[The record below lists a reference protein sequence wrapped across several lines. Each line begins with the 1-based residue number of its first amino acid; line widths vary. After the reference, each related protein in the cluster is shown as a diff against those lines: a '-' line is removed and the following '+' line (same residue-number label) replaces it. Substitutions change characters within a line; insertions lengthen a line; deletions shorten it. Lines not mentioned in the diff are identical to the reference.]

1 MRRRYREGSSE
12 GRKKRWWGAGMC
24 KKLEVQKEGFF
35 FDSAKKK
42 KKNVSGDSF
51 NACLLFFSNRLQP
64 QGRVYPQASPAVG
77 IYSSSGLPAN
87 KTHVDLPRNG
97 EGLGS
102 REQPASVSQKKN
114 KKKTDNTQTCASCVS
129 AAPVCQRTHSGPQKS
144 LWAIKNVNG

>member
-1 MRRRYREGSSE
+1 M
-12 GRKKRWWGAGMC
+12 
-24 KKLEVQKEGFF
+24 
-35 FDSAKKK
+35 
-42 KKNVSGDSF
+42 SGDSF

-114 KKKTDNTQTCASCVS
+114 KKKPTTHKRVRAVCQRPLCVS
-129 AAPVCQRTHSGPQKS
+129 ARTLAPKKVCGQLRMLTAKICAS
-144 LWAIKNVNG
+144 LMSNFVFFWSVVTAKHTGSLPDIIS